1 MKKVNVILAL
11 LLSVTAQA
19 QPQEKDTLAVS
30 DFIAT
35 YIYQCH
41 TQDADG
47 KDVTDSIQLSLQVSG
62 NLWKCSP
69 NDKSEGVIA
78 NDQAYQE
85 ALMHVPTV
93 WMGYPEGSIT
103 SHETLFPYIYETQE
117 VRQPILWDIA
127 STDTLTIEGYL
138 SHRATATYKGKTWVV
153 WYTED
158 IPSSAGPWK
167 LGGLPGLILRAEDRE
182 GIHSFTLNGLLQEQQ
197 PIVFQHYRSAL
208 AFNQGTFTRQRFD
221 FQKMEHGKFLKFKKK
236 ILGNKLY
243 PQHPN
248 FYAPNALSSFG
259 SVEHWQGTGG
269 RTIQRANGVVMLD
282 KAHVYQPLELK

>member
-1 MKKVNVILAL
+1 MKKLNVILAL

-41 TQDADG
+41 TLDADG

-69 NDKSEGVIA
+69 DDKSEGVIA

-127 STDTLTIEGYL
+127 SMDTLTIEGYL
-138 SHRATATYKGKTWVV
+138 CHRATATYKGKTWVA

-167 LGGLPGLILRAEDRE
+167 LSGLPGLILRAEDRE
-182 GIHSFTLNGLLQEQQ
+182 GIHSFMLNGLLQEQQ

-208 AFNQGTFTRQRFD
+208 AFNQGTFTHQRFD
-221 FQKMEHGKFLKFKKK
+221 FQKMEHRAFLKFKKK
-236 ILGNKLY
+236 ILGNKRY
-243 PQHPN
+243 PQHPTY
-248 FYAPNALSSFG
+248 YAPNAMEAFG

-282 KAHVYQPLELK
+282 KAHIYQPLELK